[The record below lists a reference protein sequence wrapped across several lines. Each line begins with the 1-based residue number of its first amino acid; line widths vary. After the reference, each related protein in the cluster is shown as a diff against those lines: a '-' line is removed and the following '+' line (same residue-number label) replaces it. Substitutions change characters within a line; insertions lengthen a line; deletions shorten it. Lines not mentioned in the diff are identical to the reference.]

1 MWKLPERGYEL
12 TSGLGRTFTFIIF
25 EYKTLEER
33 LEDMK
38 RYIDSLE
45 VK

>member
-1 MWKLPERGYEL
+1 MWELPERAYEL
-12 TSGLGRTFTFIIF
+12 TSGLGRNFTFIIF
-25 EYKTLEER
+25 EYKTLGER

-38 RYIDSLE
+38 RYINCLE

>member
-1 MWKLPERGYEL
+1 MWDLPEEAYEL
-12 TSGLGRTFTFIIF
+12 TSGLGRNFTFIVFIPD
-25 EYKTLEER
+25 TLEER

-38 RYIDSLE
+38 RYINCLE